1 MASATS
7 GKASKGEGKRGGL
20 RDRSAGRAGI
30 RGADRAAGDGRTAR
44 EEAILA
50 AALEIFGQ
58 KGFAAARLDDVAAK
72 AGVAKGTLYLYF
84 PSKAALFQ
92 GLLRSAIAAPM
103 ESAAQAMLARD
114 QSAEES
120 LRALIDFLRSHVMGT
135 ERATLLRLIV
145 AEGMRFPELAEF
157 HHREVVSRGVEAI
170 RRIAEKGVAS
180 GEFRSDALRRFPQ
193 LAIAPVL
200 LAVLW
205 DGLFGRIEPLD
216 TDAFLEAHL
225 AVLMQGLKGAGS

>member
-1 MASATS
+1 MAPASS
-7 GKASKGEGKRGGL
+7 GKAPEGAGKRSGG
-20 RDRSAGRAGI
+20 RVQPARRGRRPG
-30 RGADRAAGDGRTAR
+30 GADGRSSR

-50 AALEIFGQ
+50 AALAVFGQ
-58 KGFAAARLDDVAAK
+58 QGFAAARLDDVAAR

-92 GLLRSAIAAPM
+92 GLLRSAIAVPM
-103 ESAAQAMLARD
+103 ETAATAMLARD
-114 QSAEES
+114 LSAEAS
-120 LRALIDFLRSHVMGT
+120 LRALIGFLRQHVMGT
-135 ERATLLRLIV
+135 ERETLLRLIV

-157 HHREVVSRGVEAI
+157 HHREVVSRGVAAI

-180 GEFRSDALRRFPQ
+180 GEFRSDALTRFPQ

-205 DGLFGRIEPLD
+205 EGLFGRIEPLD
-216 TDAFLEAHL
+216 TDAFLDAHL
-225 AVLMQGLKGAGS
+225 AVLIRGLKETRP